1 MKINN
6 SPWIVQLDKD
16 RPVKKLT
23 SDLKN

>member
-6 SPWIVQLDKD
+6 SPWIEQLDKD

>member
-6 SPWIVQLDKD
+6 SPWLAQLDKD